1 MNREPGWYRDPYF
14 RNRERYWDGEA
25 WSEQTRDPAGGTGP
39 ALPAGATTS
48 APSTESTGSAAPPAN
63 PPGRPRTPRH
73 RPALGLRLSKE
84 RDPFPSE

>member
-39 ALPAGATTS
+39 ALPAAGHDVRCFDRGHGIDGTPGA
-48 APSTESTGSAAPPAN
+48 ARSAA
-63 PPGRPRTPRH
+63 R
-73 RPALGLRLSKE
+73 
-84 RDPFPSE
+84 